1 MLKVAENKVRIE
13 GILSEVDLD
22 YGSFRKDG
30 KTVECIRGSIKVLV
44 NQNINGVP
52 TNNEIPV
59 HMFASKFT
67 NKGTANPAYES
78 IEKVKNEFTS
88 IVAAGG
94 EANADRVRITSAQI
108 SMNEYFNGD
117 KRLISFPRITASF
130 VSRIKKD
137 ECKPEATFTIE
148 MVVANQGYKTD
159 AEGNEVEPK
168 VYQIKGIVPKYGN
181 KVDVIDFV
189 CANEKVI
196 NAVSTYWGDNDTVK
210 ASGRLNFSSTTETIV
225 EEVDFGEPMERQRTI
240 SLNELVIT
248 GGSSTP
254 LEGDFAFD
262 ISEIQSALAE
272 RKQRLEAQ
280 KEKDVERAR
289 QRKAPAPAGTVSNGS
304 LDLGF

>member
-1 MLKVAENKVRIE
+1 MVKQSNVL
-13 GILSEVDLD
+13 EV
-22 YGSFRKDG
+22 
-30 KTVECIRGSIKVLV
+30 V

-52 TNNEIPV
+52 TSNEIPV

-78 IEKVKNEFTS
+78 IEKVKNEYTS

-94 EANADRVRITSAQI
+94 EAGADRVRITSAQI
-108 SMNEYFNGD
+108 TMNEYYNAD

-130 VSRIKKD
+130 VTRIKKD
-137 ECKPEATFTIE
+137 ECKPEATFVVE
-148 MVVANQGYKTD
+148 MVVASQGYKTD

-168 VYQIKGIVPKYGN
+168 CYQIKGIVPKFGG
-181 KVDVIDFV
+181 KVDVVDFV
-189 CANEKVI
+189 CSNEKVI

-210 ASGRLNFSSTTETIV
+210 ANGRLNFSSTIETVI
-225 EEVDFGEPMERQRTI
+225 EEVDFGEPIERQRTI
-240 SLNELVIT
+240 SVSELVII

-254 LEGDFAFD
+254 LEGEFAFD
-262 ISEIQSALAE
+262 ISEIQAALTE

-280 KEKDVERAR
+280 KEKDIERAK
-289 QRKAPAPAGTVSNGS
+289 QRKAPAPAETTTNGA

>member
-1 MLKVAENKVRIE
+1 MRAAENKVRIE

-22 YGSFRKDG
+22 YGSFQKDG

-52 TNNEIPV
+52 TSNEIPV
-59 HMFASKFT
+59 YMFASKFT

-78 IEKVKNEFTS
+78 IEKVKNEYTS

-94 EANADRVRITSAQI
+94 EAGADRVRITSAQI
-108 SMNEYFNGD
+108 TMNEYYNAD

-130 VSRIKKD
+130 VTRIKKD

-168 VYQIKGIVPKYGN
+168 VYQIKGIVPSYGG
-181 KVDVIDFV
+181 KVDVVDFV
-189 CANEKVI
+189 CSNEKVI

-210 ASGRLNFSSTTETIV
+210 ANGRLNFTSKTETVI
-225 EEVDFGEPMERQRTI
+225 EEVDFGEPIERQRTI
-240 SLNELVIT
+240 SVSELVII

-254 LEGDFAFD
+254 LEGEFAFD
-262 ISEIQSALAE
+262 ISEIQAALTE

-280 KEKDVERAR
+280 KEKDIERAR
-289 QRKAPAPAGTVSNGS
+289 QKKAPAPADTVSNGS